1 MTVVSASAPGKI
13 VLCGEYAVL
22 HGAPAI
28 VTAVDCR
35 AVVEVAF
42 ADGRECL
49 VHSPGMDEETVR
61 FRRPAPGQYR
71 WSTGRYR
78 LVEEVIE
85 ALDIETLPTMRLTLD
100 TQSFRDRD
108 SGRKFGFGSS
118 AALATALSA
127 ALDTLLEKRADVH
140 TVAARAHRAFQSGK
154 GSGVDI
160 AASFAGGTQ
169 RFETAGQYRLRELRW
184 PAGLDYR
191 VLWSGCPSST
201 TRKLRRLPK
210 NHKDDDAS
218 IAIQTAAKRVADVW
232 ESGSVDDV
240 LGALSKFVA
249 HLQQYSGVHNIGVFE
264 AGHQELLDP
273 AVSRGL
279 VYKPCGAG
287 GGDVGVAFG
296 TDAKELNA
304 FCDFAGGKGFTPVN
318 IALAA
323 RGVALSL
330 GKKS

>member
-1 MTVVSASAPGKI
+1 LVTPLNRSALLIGRSLKEIVPFFIQSALI
-13 VLCGEYAVL
+13 
-22 HGAPAI
+22 I
-28 VTAVDCR
+28 
-35 AVVEVAF
+35 AVVLPMGFKLYPLGVLVGMVLLGAF
-42 ADGRECL
+42 AVGL
-49 VHSPGMDEETVR
+49 G
-61 FRRPAPGQYR
+61 
-71 WSTGRYR
+71 
-78 LVEEVIE
+78 
-85 ALDIETLPTMRLTLD
+85 AL
-100 TQSFRDRD
+100 SY
-108 SGRKFGFGSS
+108 
-118 AALATALSA
+118 ALAIALSA

-201 TRKLRRLPK
+201 AQKLRRLPM

-218 IAIQTAAKRVADVW
+218 IAIQTSAKRVADVW

-287 GGDVGVAFG
+287 GGDVGIAFG

-323 RGVALSL
+323 RGVALSH